1 LLRSPFFNGT
11 VALPQR
17 PGAIALIGIVRI
29 ALARPLTFIV
39 MAILIAIVGVLAAVR
54 TPVDIFPDIRV
65 PVIAAAWQYQG
76 LSPDDMSGRI
86 ITPFERVLTTTV
98 NDIEHV
104 ESQSMPGIGV
114 VKIYF
119 QPGADIRTATAQVTS
134 VSQTVLRQ
142 LPPGITPPL
151 ILNYNASTVP
161 ILQLAL
167 SGKGMSEGQMLD
179 LGTNQIRPGLVTVPG
194 AAIPLPSGG
203 RTRQIQIDLDPQA
216 LQSKGLSAQD
226 VGAAIAAQ
234 NQINPAGFAKIGGF
248 QYSVKLNN
256 APGSVEELNNLP
268 VKVVNGATILMR
280 DVAHVRDGAAPQ
292 TNVVHVD
299 GSRSVLMTIL
309 KNGATSTLAIVQGVK
324 DTLPK
329 IQETLPPGLKIV
341 PIGDQSLF
349 VKAAVEGVVK
359 EGAIAAALTSVMILL
374 FLGSWR
380 STVIIAISIPLA
392 ILAAIIGL
400 AITGNT
406 LNTMTLGGL
415 SLAVGI
421 LVDDATVTI
430 ENINWHLEQGKP
442 VHRAIL
448 DGAAQIVTPA
458 FVSLLCICIVFVPM
472 FFLPGVAGF
481 LFVPLALA
489 VVFAMI
495 ASFLLSRTLV
505 PTMAMYLLKPHGAS
519 DHDQHSAGTPNSRNP
534 LVRFQ
539 RGFERR
545 FEAVRAGYGGLLDR
559 ALARPKPFVTGFLA
573 VVALSFLLVPFLG
586 QNFFPAVD
594 AGQMALHVRAPVGSR
609 VEDTSAQFDLIQRRI
624 REIIPPAELVSVVDN
639 IGLPVSSINTT
650 YNNSGTVG
658 PQDGDIL
665 IQLAEDHAPTADY
678 VRILRETLPRDF
690 PGSTF
695 SFLPADITSQIL
707 NFGAPAPIDLQIAGK
722 NATANLAFAREA
734 LRRITAIPGVADA
747 RIQQSVRYPQLSVS
761 VDRNRIG
768 QYGLTERDVTTSL
781 AASLA
786 GTQQTA
792 PVFFLNPE
800 NGVSYPVVAQ
810 TPEYQVG
817 SLGDL
822 SSIPVTAA
830 NGGSGQVLGGIGRI
844 QRTSGAAVVSHYN
857 IAPVIDIYATPSGR
871 DLGAVAGDIKRV
883 LADME
888 DQVPKGSSVAL
899 RGQYATMQSAFTG
912 LGFGLVGAVLLIY
925 LLIVVNFQSWLD
937 PFVIITALP
946 GAIAGII
953 WMLFTTG
960 TTLSVPAL
968 TGAIM
973 CMGVATANSILV
985 VSFARER
992 LAEHGEALRAATE
1005 AGFTRF
1011 RPVLMTALAMIIGML
1026 PMALGFGEG
1035 GEQNAP
1041 LGRAVIGGLIVAT
1054 FATLMFVPVIFSLV
1068 HRRRTATGPLP
1079 ERIRLEEAH
1088 V

>member
-1 LLRSPFFNGT
+1 M
-11 VALPQR
+11 
-17 PGAIALIGIVRI
+17 IGIVRI

-39 MAILIAIVGVLAAVR
+39 MAILIAVVGVLAAIR
-54 TPVDIFPDIRV
+54 TPVDIFPDIKV
-65 PVIAAAWQYQG
+65 PVIATAWQYAG
-76 LSPDDMSGRI
+76 LSPDEMSGRI

-98 NDIEHV
+98 NDIDHI
-104 ESQSMPGIGV
+104 ESQSLPGIGV

-134 VSQTVLRQ
+134 VSQTVLKQ

-151 ILNYNASTVP
+151 VLNYSASTVP
-161 ILQLAL
+161 IVQLAL
-167 SGKGMSEGQMLD
+167 SGKGLSEGQMFD
-179 LGTNQIRPGLVTVPG
+179 LASNQVRPGLVTVPG
-194 AAIPLPSGG
+194 AAIPYPSGG
-203 RTRQIQIDLDPQA
+203 RQRQIQIDLDPDA

-226 VGAAIAAQ
+226 VGNAIAAQ

-248 QYSVKLNN
+248 QYSVRLNN
-256 APGSVEELNNLP
+256 APGSIEELNSIP
-268 VKVVNGATILMR
+268 VKVVGGATIYMR
-280 DVAHVRDGAAPQ
+280 DVAHVRDGSAPQ

-299 GSRSVLMTIL
+299 GARSVIMTVL
-309 KNGATSTLAIVQGVK
+309 KNGATSTLAIVQGIK
-324 DTLPK
+324 DALPK
-329 IQETLPPGLKIV
+329 IQETLPKTLKIV

-349 VKAAVEGVVK
+349 VRAAVEGVVK
-359 EGAIAAALTSVMILL
+359 EGAIAAALTSLMILL

-392 ILAAIIGL
+392 ILSAIIGL
-400 AITGNT
+400 AVTGNT

-495 ASFLLSRTLV
+495 ASFVLSRTLV

-519 DHDQHSAGTPNSRNP
+519 GDHDEHSAGAPGSRNP

-539 RGFERR
+539 RGFEVR
-545 FEAVRAGYGGLLDR
+545 FERIRAGYGGLLER
-559 ALARPKPFVTGFLA
+559 VLAAPKGFVIGFLA
-573 VVALSFLLVPFLG
+573 VVLLSFGLVPFLG
-586 QNFFPAVD
+586 QNFFPSVD
-594 AGQMALHVRAPVGSR
+594 AGQIAMHVRAPVGSR
-609 VEDTSAQFDLIQRRI
+609 IEETSAEFDRIQRRI
-624 REIIPPAELVSVVDN
+624 RQIIPADELVSVVDN

-658 PQDGDIL
+658 PQDGDVL
-665 IQLAEDHAPTADY
+665 IQLSEGHRPTEEY
-678 VRILRETLPRDF
+678 VRQLREQLPRDF

-707 NFGAPAPIDLQIAGK
+707 NFGAPAPIDIQVTGK
-722 NATANLAFAREA
+722 EASANAAYAQKIM
-734 LRRITAIPGVADA
+734 RRITRIPGLADA
-747 RIQQSVRYPQLSVS
+747 RIQQSARYPQLNVAI
-761 VDRNRIG
+761 DRSRIG

-781 AASLA
+781 ASSLA
-786 GTQQTA
+786 GTAQTA

-810 TPEYQVG
+810 APEYRIG
-817 SLGDL
+817 SMSDL
-822 SSIPVTAA
+822 SSIPVT
-830 NGGSGQVLGGIGRI
+830 GSDGRSQVLGGLGTIV
-844 QRTSGAAVVSHYN
+844 RTNAPAVVSHYN
-857 IAPVIDIYATPSGR
+857 IAPVIDIFATPAGR
-871 DLGAVAGDIKRV
+871 DLGAVASDIRQV
-883 LADME
+883 LDELKAE
-888 DQVPKGSSVAL
+888 APKGATVTL
-899 RGQYATMQSAFTG
+899 RGQYATMNNAFSG
-912 LGFGLVGAVLLIY
+912 LGYGLLGAIVLIY

-937 PFVIITALP
+937 PFVIVTALP
-946 GAIAGII
+946 GALAGII
-953 WMLFTTG
+953 WILFITG

-973 CMGVATANSILV
+973 CMGVATANAILV

-992 LAEHGEALRAATE
+992 LAELGDATAAALE
-1005 AGFTRF
+1005 AGLTRF

-1026 PMALGFGEG
+1026 PMALGLGEG

-1041 LGRAVIGGLIVAT
+1041 LGRAVIGGLLVAT
-1054 FATLMFVPVIFSLV
+1054 FATLLFVPVIFSLV
-1068 HRRRTATGPLP
+1068 HRPRGTTAPPREATQ
-1079 ERIRLEEAH
+1079 LEEVH

>member
-1 LLRSPFFNGT
+1 
-11 VALPQR
+11 
-17 PGAIALIGIVRI
+17 LIGIVRI

-39 MAILIAIVGVLAAVR
+39 MAILIGIVGILAAIR
-54 TPVDIFPDIRV
+54 TPVDIFPNIGV
-65 PVIAAAWQYQG
+65 PVIATAWQYQG
-76 LSPDDMSGRI
+76 LSPDQMSGRM
-86 ITPFERVLTTTV
+86 ITPFERILTTTV
-98 NDIEHV
+98 NDIDHI
-104 ESQSMPGIGV
+104 ESTSLPGMGV

-134 VSQTVLRQ
+134 VSQTVLKQ
-142 LPPGITPPL
+142 LPQGVNPPL

-167 SGKGMSEGQMLD
+167 SGKGISEGQMFD
-179 LGTNQIRPGLVTVPG
+179 TAINQIRPGLVTVPG
-194 AAIPLPSGG
+194 AAIPYPSGG
-203 RTRQIQIDLDPQA
+203 KQRQIQIDLDPQA

-226 VGAAIAAQ
+226 VGNAIAAQ
-234 NQINPAGFAKIGGF
+234 NQITPVGFVKIGDF
-248 QYSVKLNN
+248 QYNVALNN
-256 APGSVEELNNLP
+256 APTSVEALNDLP
-268 VKVVNGATILMR
+268 IKAVNGAEIYMR
-280 DVAHVRDGAAPQ
+280 DVAHVRDGSAPQ

-299 GSRSVLMTIL
+299 GSRSVVMTIL

-324 DTLPK
+324 DALPK
-329 IQETLPPGLKIV
+329 IQQTLPSNLKVV

-349 VKAAVEGVVK
+349 VKAAVQGVVK
-359 EGAIAAALTSVMILL
+359 EGAIAAALTSLMILL

-392 ILAAIIGL
+392 VLTAIIAL
-400 AITGNT
+400 AVTGNT
-406 LNTMTLGGL
+406 LNIMTLGGL

-430 ENINWHLEQGKP
+430 ENINWHLEHGKP
-442 VHRAIL
+442 VKEAIL

-495 ASFLLSRTLV
+495 ASFILSRTLV
-505 PTMAMYLLKPHGAS
+505 PTMAMYLLKPHSNGD
-519 DHDQHSAGTPNSRNP
+519 DHELHSAGTAKSRNP

-539 RGFERR
+539 RGFESR
-545 FEAVRAGYGGLLDR
+545 FEAVRSRYGHLLEQALR
-559 ALARPKPFVTGFLA
+559 APKPFIVGFLG
-573 VVALSFLLVPFLG
+573 VVLLSFLLVPLLG
-586 QNFFPAVD
+586 QNFFPSVD
-594 AGQMALHVRAPVGSR
+594 AGQIAMHVRAPIGSR
-609 VEDTSAQFDLIQRRI
+609 IESTSAEFDRI
-624 REIIPPAELVSVVDN
+624 ERSIRAIIPPSELVSVVDN

-650 YNNSGTVG
+650 YNNSGTIG

-665 IQLAEDHAPTADY
+665 IQLSERHRPTNDY
-678 VRILRETLPRDF
+678 IRKLRETLPREF
-690 PGSTF
+690 TGSTF

-707 NFGAPAPIDLQIAGK
+707 NFGAPAPIDIQVAGGSDPSKSEAYAKLILRKIA
-722 NATANLAFAREA
+722 L
-734 LRRITAIPGVADA
+734 IPGVADA
-747 RIQQSVRYPQLSVS
+747 RIQQSSHYPQLDVN
-761 VDRNRIG
+761 VDRSRAV
-768 QYGLTERDVTTSL
+768 QVGLTERDVTTSL
-781 AASLA
+781 GASLA

-792 PVFFLNPE
+792 PTFFLNPE
-800 NGVSYPVVAQ
+800 SGVSYAVVAQ
-810 TPEYQVG
+810 TPERQIASISDLANVPITG
-817 SLGDL
+817 SN
-822 SSIPVTAA
+822 AQ
-830 NGGSGQVLGGIGRI
+830 GSQVLGGVATIERG
-844 QRTSGAAVVSHYN
+844 TSPAVVSHYN
-857 IAPVIDIYATPSGR
+857 IAPTVDVYATPNGR
-871 DLGAVAGDIKRV
+871 DLGAVAGDIKGV
-883 LADME
+883 LKSLKA
-888 DQVPKGSSVAL
+888 QAPKGVTVTL
-899 RGQYATMQSAFTG
+899 RGQYATMQTAFSG
-912 LGFGLVGAVLLIY
+912 LAMGLIGAILLIY

-946 GAIAGII
+946 GALAGII

-992 LAEHGEALRAATE
+992 LAEHGEAVRAALE
-1005 AGFTRF
+1005 AGITRF

-1026 PMALGFGEG
+1026 PMAMGLGEG

-1041 LGRAVIGGLIVAT
+1041 LGRAVIGGLLVAT

-1068 HRRRTATGPLP
+1068 HRRRTAAAPSAT
-1079 ERIRLEEAH
+1079 IRLEEVHA
-1088 V
+1088 

>member
-1 LLRSPFFNGT
+1 
-11 VALPQR
+11 V
-17 PGAIALIGIVRI
+17 IGIVRV
-29 ALARPLTFIV
+29 ALSRPLTFIV
-39 MAILIAIVGVLAAVR
+39 MAILVAVVGVLAAVR
-54 TPVDIFPDIRV
+54 TPVDIFPDIKV
-65 PVIAAAWQYQG
+65 PVIAAAWTYQG
-76 LSPDDMSGRI
+76 LSPDDMAGRI
-86 ITPFERVLTTTV
+86 ITPYERVLSTTV
-98 NDIEHV
+98 NDIDHI

-151 ILNYNASTVP
+151 ILNYSASTVP

-167 SGKGMSEGQMLD
+167 SGVGLSEGKLFD
-179 LGTNQIRPGLVTVPG
+179 TAVNQIRPGLVTVPG
-194 AAIPLPSGG
+194 AAIPYPSGG
-203 RTRQIQIDLDPQA
+203 RQRQVQIDLDPQA

-226 VGAAIAAQ
+226 VGLAIAAQ

-248 QYSVKLNN
+248 QYNVRLNN
-256 APGSVEELNNLP
+256 APGSIDELNNLP
-268 VKVVNGATILMR
+268 VKVVNGATIYMR
-280 DVAHVRDGAAPQ
+280 DVAHVRDGSAPQ

-299 GSRSVLMTIL
+299 GSRSVVMTIL
-309 KNGATSTLAIVQGVK
+309 KNGSTSTLAIVQGIK
-324 DTLPK
+324 DALPAIQATLPDS
-329 IQETLPPGLKIV
+329 LKIV

-359 EGAIAAALTSVMILL
+359 EGAIAAALTSLMILL

-392 ILAAIIGL
+392 ILAAIIAL
-400 AITGNT
+400 SATGQT
-406 LNTMTLGGL
+406 LNVMTLGGL

-430 ENINWHLEQGKP
+430 ENINWHLEQGKS
-442 VHRAIL
+442 VRQAIL

-481 LFVPLALA
+481 LFVPLALS

-495 ASFLLSRTLV
+495 ASFVLSRTLV
-505 PTMAMYLLKPHGAS
+505 PTMAMYLLKPHAGDVHA
-519 DHDQHSAGTPNSRNP
+519 AGTPNSRNP

-539 RGFERR
+539 RGFEAR
-545 FEAVRAGYGGLLDR
+545 FERFRGGYGRLLER
-559 ALARPKPFVTGFLA
+559 ALATGKPFLIGFLA
-573 VVALSFLLVPFLG
+573 VVALSMLLIPFLG

-594 AGQMALHVRAPVGSR
+594 AGQITMHVRAPIGSR
-609 VEDTSAQFDLIQRRI
+609 IESTSAQFDRIARRV
-624 REIIPPAELVSVVDN
+624 RQIIPANELVSVVDN
-639 IGLPVSSINTT
+639 IGLPVSSINAT
-650 YNNSGTVG
+650 YNNSGTIG

-665 IQLAEDHAPTADY
+665 IQLAHEHAPTADY
-678 VRILRETLPRDF
+678 VRKLRETLPGAF
-690 PGSTF
+690 PGATF

-707 NFGAPAPIDLQIAGK
+707 NFGAPAPIDVQITGK
-722 NATANLAFAREA
+722 DATGNYAYARTL
-734 LRRITAIPGVADA
+734 LRKIAAIPGVADA
-747 RIQQSVRYPQLSVS
+747 RIQQSARYPELR
-761 VDRNRIG
+761 VDIDRSRIG
-768 QYGLTERDVTTSL
+768 QLGLTERDVTASVGS
-781 AASLA
+781 SLA
-786 GTQQTA
+786 GTLQTA
-792 PVFFLNPE
+792 PVYYLNPE
-800 NGVSYPVVAQ
+800 NGVSYSVVAQ
-810 TPEYQVG
+810 TPEYRVG
-817 SLGDL
+817 SMSDL
-822 SSIPVTAA
+822 SNIPVTGTTT
-830 NGGSGQVLGGIGRI
+830 GGASQVLGGIGTVVRG
-844 QRTSGAAVVSHYN
+844 TSPAVVSHYN
-857 IAPVIDIYATPSGR
+857 IAQAIDIYATPNGR

-883 LADME
+883 LAE
-888 DQVPKGSSVAL
+888 AKASAPKGTTVSL
-899 RGQYATMQSAFTG
+899 RGQYATMNSAFSG
-912 LGFGLVGAVLLIY
+912 LFFGLIGAIVLIY

-946 GAIAGII
+946 GAIAGIVWI
-953 WMLFTTG
+953 LFLTG
-960 TTLSVPAL
+960 TPLSVPAL

-973 CMGVATANSILV
+973 CMGVATANAILV

-992 LAEHGEALRAATE
+992 LAELGDSHKAAME
-1005 AGFTRF
+1005 AGMTRF

-1068 HRRRTATGPLP
+1068 HRKDAERAAAKARRD
-1079 ERIRLEEAH
+1079 EILEEVH

>member
-1 LLRSPFFNGT
+1 M
-11 VALPQR
+11 
-17 PGAIALIGIVRI
+17 IGIVRI

-39 MAILIAIVGVLAAVR
+39 MAILIAIVGVLAAIR
-54 TPVDIFPDIRV
+54 TPVDIFPDIKV
-65 PVIAAAWQYQG
+65 PVIATAWQYSG
-76 LSPDDMSGRI
+76 LSPDEMSGRI

-98 NDIEHV
+98 NDIDHI
-104 ESQSMPGIGV
+104 ESQSLPGIGV

-134 VSQTVLRQ
+134 VSQTVLKQ

-151 ILNYNASTVP
+151 VLNYSASTVP
-161 ILQLAL
+161 IVQLAL
-167 SGKGMSEGQMLD
+167 SGKGLSEGQMFD
-179 LGTNQIRPGLVTVPG
+179 LAVNQVRPGLVTVPG
-194 AAIPLPSGG
+194 AAIPYPSGG
-203 RTRQIQIDLDPQA
+203 RQRQIQIDLDPDA

-226 VGAAIAAQ
+226 VGNAIAAQ

-248 QYSVKLNN
+248 QYSVRLNN
-256 APGSVEELNNLP
+256 APGSVEELNSIP
-268 VKVVNGATILMR
+268 VKVVNGATIYMR
-280 DVAHVRDGAAPQ
+280 DVAHVRDGSAPQ

-299 GSRSVLMTIL
+299 GARSVIMTVL
-309 KNGATSTLAIVQGVK
+309 KNGATSTLAIVQGIK
-324 DTLPK
+324 DALPK
-329 IQETLPPGLKIV
+329 IQETLPSALKIV

-349 VKAAVEGVVK
+349 VRAAVEGVVK
-359 EGAIAAALTSVMILL
+359 EGAIAAALTSLMILL

-392 ILAAIIGL
+392 ILSAIIGL
-400 AITGNT
+400 AVTGNT

-495 ASFLLSRTLV
+495 ASFVLSRTLV
-505 PTMAMYLLKPHGAS
+505 PTMAMYLLKPHGS
-519 DHDQHSAGTPNSRNP
+519 GDDHDQHSAGTSASRNP

-539 RGFERR
+539 RGFEMR
-545 FEAVRAGYGGLLDR
+545 FEAIRASYGGMLER
-559 ALARPKPFVTGFLA
+559 VLAAPRGFVIGFLA
-573 VVALSFLLVPFLG
+573 VVLLSFGLVPFLG

-594 AGQMALHVRAPVGSR
+594 AGQIAMHVRAPVGSR
-609 VEDTSAQFDLIQRRI
+609 IEQTSAEFDRIQRRV
-624 REIIPPAELVSVVDN
+624 RQIIPAGELVSIVDN

-658 PQDGDIL
+658 PQDGDVL
-665 IQLAEDHAPTADY
+665 IQLSKDHAPTADY
-678 VRILRETLPRDF
+678 VRKLREQLPRDF
-690 PGSTF
+690 PGATF

-707 NFGAPAPIDLQIAGK
+707 NFGAPAPIDIQIAGK
-722 NATANLAFAREA
+722 NAAGNAAYAQRIM
-734 LRRITAIPGVADA
+734 RRIARIPGLADA
-747 RIQQSVRYPQLSVS
+747 RIQQSARYPQLDVA
-761 VDRNRIG
+761 VDRSRIG

-781 AASLA
+781 ASSLA
-786 GTQQTA
+786 GTAQTA
-792 PVFFLNPE
+792 PVYFLNPE

-810 TPEYQVG
+810 APEYRVG
-817 SLGDL
+817 SMGDL
-822 SSIPVTAA
+822 SSIPVTGT
-830 NGGSGQVLGGIGRI
+830 NGRSQVLGGLGTIVR
-844 QRTSGAAVVSHYN
+844 ANAPAVVSHYN
-857 IAPVIDIYATPSGR
+857 IAPVIDIYATPAGR
-871 DLGAVAGDIKRV
+871 DLGAVAGDIRKV
-883 LADME
+883 LE
-888 DQVPKGSSVAL
+888 DLKGQAPKGATVAL
-899 RGQYATMQSAFTG
+899 RGQYATMNSAFSG
-912 LGFGLVGAVLLIY
+912 LGYGLLGAIVLIY

-946 GAIAGII
+946 GALAGIV
-953 WMLFTTG
+953 WMLFVSG

-973 CMGVATANSILV
+973 CMGVATANAILV

-992 LAEHGEALRAATE
+992 LADLGDATAAALE
-1005 AGFTRF
+1005 AGMTRF

-1026 PMALGFGEG
+1026 PMALGLGEG

-1041 LGRAVIGGLIVAT
+1041 LGRAVIGGLMVAT

-1068 HRRRTATGPLP
+1068 HRRRGSTAPAREAGN
-1079 ERIRLEEAH
+1079 LEQAH

>member
-1 LLRSPFFNGT
+1 
-11 VALPQR
+11 V
-17 PGAIALIGIVRI
+17 IGIVRT
-29 ALARPLTFIV
+29 ALSRPLTFIV
-39 MAILIAIVGVLAAVR
+39 MAILIAIVGILAAIR

-65 PVIAAAWQYQG
+65 PVIATAWQYSG
-76 LSPDDMSGRI
+76 LSPDEMSGRI
-86 ITPFERVLTTTV
+86 ITPFERTLTTTV
-98 NDIEHV
+98 NDIDHV
-104 ESQSMPGIGV
+104 ESQSLPGIGV

-134 VSQTVLRQ
+134 VSQTVLKQ

-151 ILNYNASTVP
+151 ILNYSASTVP

-167 SGKGMSEGQMLD
+167 SGKGLGEGQIFD
-179 LGTNQIRPGLVTVPG
+179 LAQNQIRPGLVTVPG
-194 AAIPLPSGG
+194 AAIPYPSGG

-226 VGAAIAAQ
+226 VGNAIAAQ

-248 QYSVKLNN
+248 QYSVRLNN
-256 APGSVEELNNLP
+256 APGSVEELNSLP
-268 VKVVNGATILMR
+268 VKVVNGATIYMR
-280 DVAHVRDGAAPQ
+280 DVAHVRDGSAPQ

-299 GSRSVLMTIL
+299 GRRSVLMTIL
-309 KNGATSTLAIVQGVK
+309 KNGTTSTLAIVQGIK
-324 DTLPK
+324 DALPK
-329 IQETLPPGLKIV
+329 IQETLPAALKIV

-349 VKAAVEGVVK
+349 VKAAVQGVVK
-359 EGAIAAALTSVMILL
+359 EGAIAAALTSLMILL

-430 ENINWHLEQGKP
+430 ENINWHLEQGKG
-442 VHRAIL
+442 VTQAIL

-495 ASFLLSRTLV
+495 ASFILSRTLV
-505 PTMAMYLLKPHGAS
+505 PTMAMYLLRPHGAGD
-519 DHDQHSAGTPNSRNP
+519 DHDQHSAGSAASRNP

-539 RGFERR
+539 RGFETR
-545 FEAVRAGYGGLLDR
+545 FEAIRVRYGGLLDR
-559 ALARPKPFVTGFLA
+559 ALAAPRPFVIGFLA
-573 VVALSFLLVPFLG
+573 VVALSFLLFPFLG
-586 QNFFPAVD
+586 ENFFPAVD

-609 VEDTSAQFDLIQRRI
+609 IEQTSAEFDRIQRRI
-624 REIIPPAELVSVVDN
+624 RQVIPADELVSVVDN

-665 IQLAEDHAPTADY
+665 IQLGEHHAPTADY
-678 VRILRETLPRDF
+678 VRRLREELPREF
-690 PGSTF
+690 PGATF

-707 NFGAPAPIDLQIAGK
+707 NFGAPAPIDIQIAGK
-722 NATANLAFAREA
+722 DAVANAGYARA
-734 LRRITAIPGVADA
+734 ILRRINLVPGVADA
-747 RIQQSVRYPQLSVS
+747 RIQQSARYPQLSVA
-761 VDRNRIG
+761 VDRSRIG

-781 AASLA
+781 ANSLA
-786 GTQQTA
+786 GTGQTA
-792 PVFFLNPE
+792 PVYFLDPNT
-800 NGVSYPVVAQ
+800 GVSYPVVAQ

-817 SLGDL
+817 SISDL
-822 SSIPVTAA
+822 SSIPVT
-830 NGGSGQVLGGIGRI
+830 GSSGSAQVLGGLGTIVRSNA
-844 QRTSGAAVVSHYN
+844 TAVVSHYN
-857 IAPVIDIYATPSGR
+857 IAPTIDVYATPNGR
-871 DLGAVAGDIKRV
+871 DLGAVAGDIKKV
-883 LADME
+883 LADLKG
-888 DQVPKGSSVAL
+888 QTPKGATVTL
-899 RGQYATMQSAFTG
+899 RGQYATMNGAFSG
-912 LGFGLVGAVLLIY
+912 LGFGLVGAILLIY

-946 GAIAGII
+946 GALAGIV
-953 WMLFTTG
+953 WMLFVTG

-973 CMGVATANSILV
+973 CMGVATANAILV

-992 LAEHGEALRAATE
+992 LAEHGEAVRAAAE
-1005 AGFTRF
+1005 AGMTRF

-1026 PMALGFGEG
+1026 PMALGLGEG

-1041 LGRAVIGGLIVAT
+1041 LGRAVIGGLLVAT

-1068 HRRRTATGPLP
+1068 HRRRPADAARPLRV
-1079 ERIRLEEAH
+1079 EQVHA
-1088 V
+1088 

>member
-1 LLRSPFFNGT
+1 M
-11 VALPQR
+11 
-17 PGAIALIGIVRI
+17 IGIVRI

-39 MAILIAIVGVLAAVR
+39 MAILIAVVGVLAAIR
-54 TPVDIFPDIRV
+54 TPVDIFPDIKV
-65 PVIAAAWQYQG
+65 PVIATAWQYAG
-76 LSPDDMSGRI
+76 LSPDEMSGRI

-98 NDIEHV
+98 NDIDHI
-104 ESQSMPGIGV
+104 ESQSLPGIGV

-134 VSQTVLRQ
+134 VSQTVLKQ

-151 ILNYNASTVP
+151 VLNYSASTVP
-161 ILQLAL
+161 IVQLAL
-167 SGKGMSEGQMLD
+167 SGKGLSEGQMFD
-179 LGTNQIRPGLVTVPG
+179 LASNQVRPGLVTVPG
-194 AAIPLPSGG
+194 AAIPYPSGG
-203 RTRQIQIDLDPQA
+203 RQRQIQIDLDPDA

-226 VGAAIAAQ
+226 VGNAIAAQ

-248 QYSVKLNN
+248 QYSVRLNN
-256 APGSVEELNNLP
+256 APGSIEELNSIP
-268 VKVVNGATILMR
+268 VKVVGGATIYMR
-280 DVAHVRDGAAPQ
+280 DVAHVRDGSAPQ

-299 GSRSVLMTIL
+299 GARSVIMTVL
-309 KNGATSTLAIVQGVK
+309 KNGATSTLAIVQGIK
-324 DTLPK
+324 DALPK
-329 IQETLPPGLKIV
+329 IQETLPNTLKIV

-349 VKAAVEGVVK
+349 VRAAVEGVVK
-359 EGAIAAALTSVMILL
+359 EGAIAAALTSLMILL

-392 ILAAIIGL
+392 ILSAIIGL
-400 AITGNT
+400 AVTGNT

-495 ASFLLSRTLV
+495 ASFVLSRTLV

-519 DHDQHSAGTPNSRNP
+519 GDHDEHSAGAPGSRNP

-539 RGFERR
+539 RGFEVR
-545 FEAVRAGYGGLLDR
+545 FERIRAGYGGLLER
-559 ALARPKPFVTGFLA
+559 VLAAPKGFVIGFLA
-573 VVALSFLLVPFLG
+573 VVLLSFGLVPFLG
-586 QNFFPAVD
+586 QNFFPSVD
-594 AGQMALHVRAPVGSR
+594 AGQIAMHVRAPVGSR
-609 VEDTSAQFDLIQRRI
+609 IEETSAEFDRIQRRI
-624 REIIPPAELVSVVDN
+624 RQIIPADELVSVVDN

-658 PQDGDIL
+658 PQDGDVL
-665 IQLAEDHAPTADY
+665 IQLSEGHRPTEEY
-678 VRILRETLPRDF
+678 VRQLREQLPRDF

-707 NFGAPAPIDLQIAGK
+707 NFGAPAPIDIQVTGK
-722 NATANLAFAREA
+722 EASANAAYAQKIM
-734 LRRITAIPGVADA
+734 RRITRIPGLADA
-747 RIQQSVRYPQLSVS
+747 RIQQSARYPQLNVAI
-761 VDRNRIG
+761 DRSRIG

-781 AASLA
+781 ASSLA
-786 GTQQTA
+786 GTAQTA

-810 TPEYQVG
+810 APEYRIG
-817 SLGDL
+817 SMSDL
-822 SSIPVTAA
+822 SSIPVT
-830 NGGSGQVLGGIGRI
+830 GSDGRSQVLGGLGTIV
-844 QRTSGAAVVSHYN
+844 RTNAPAVVSHYN
-857 IAPVIDIYATPSGR
+857 IAPVIDIFATPAGR
-871 DLGAVAGDIKRV
+871 DLGAVASDIRQV
-883 LADME
+883 LDELKAE
-888 DQVPKGSSVAL
+888 APKGATVTL
-899 RGQYATMQSAFTG
+899 RGQYATMNNAFSG
-912 LGFGLVGAVLLIY
+912 LGYGLLGAIVLIY

-937 PFVIITALP
+937 PFVIVTALP
-946 GAIAGII
+946 GALAGII
-953 WMLFTTG
+953 WILFITG

-973 CMGVATANSILV
+973 CMGVATANAILV

-992 LAEHGEALRAATE
+992 LAELGDATAAALE
-1005 AGFTRF
+1005 AGLTRF

-1026 PMALGFGEG
+1026 PMALGLGEG

-1041 LGRAVIGGLIVAT
+1041 LGRAVIGGLLVAT
-1054 FATLMFVPVIFSLV
+1054 FATLLFVPVIFSLV
-1068 HRRRTATGPLP
+1068 HRPRGTTAPPREATQ
-1079 ERIRLEEAH
+1079 LEEVH

>member
-1 LLRSPFFNGT
+1 M
-11 VALPQR
+11 
-17 PGAIALIGIVRI
+17 IGIVRI
-29 ALARPLTFIV
+29 ALTRPLTFVV
-39 MAILIAIVGVLAAVR
+39 MAILIALIGVLTAVR
-54 TPVDIFPDIRV
+54 TPVDIFPNIRV
-65 PVIAAAWQYQG
+65 PVIAVAWQYSG
-76 LSPDDMSGRI
+76 LPPDQMSGRI

-98 NDIEHV
+98 NDIDHI

-114 VKIYF
+114 TKIYF

-134 VSQTVLRQ
+134 VSQTVLKQ
-142 LPPGITPPL
+142 LPPGVTPPL

-167 SGKGMSEGQMLD
+167 SGKGLSEGKMFD
-179 LGTNQIRPGLVTVPG
+179 LAQNQVRPGLVTVPG
-194 AAIPLPSGG
+194 AAIPYPSGG
-203 RTRQIQIDLDPQA
+203 RQRQIQVDLDPAA

-226 VGAAIAAQ
+226 VGNAIAAQ
-234 NQINPAGFAKIGGF
+234 NQINPVGFAKIGSF
-248 QYSVKLNN
+248 QYSVALNN
-256 APGSVEELNNLP
+256 APSSVEQLNNLP
-268 VKVVNGATILMR
+268 VKVVNGATIYMR
-280 DVAHVRDGAAPQ
+280 DVAHVRDGSAPQ

-299 GSRSVLMTIL
+299 GSRSVLITVL
-309 KNGATSTLAIVQGVK
+309 KNGATSTLAIVQGIK
-324 DTLPK
+324 DALPNIQATLPSA
-329 IQETLPPGLKIV
+329 LKIV

-349 VKAAVEGVVK
+349 VKAAVEGVIK
-359 EGAIAAALTSVMILL
+359 EGAIAAALTSLMIML

-392 ILAAIIGL
+392 ILGAIIAL
-400 AITGNT
+400 SATGNT
-406 LNTMTLGGL
+406 LNIMTLGGL

-442 VHRAIL
+442 VFTAIM

-481 LFVPLALA
+481 LFVPMALA

-495 ASFLLSRTLV
+495 MSFVLSRTLV
-505 PTMAMYLLKPHGAS
+505 PTMANYLLKPHAGDMHA
-519 DHDQHSAGTPNSRNP
+519 AGTPSSRNR

-539 RGFERR
+539 RGFEQR
-545 FEAVRAGYGGLLDR
+545 FERFRKSYGALLER
-559 ALARPKPFVTGFLA
+559 ALATPRPFVIGFLA
-573 VVALSFLLVPFLG
+573 CVALSFLLVPFLG
-586 QNFFPAVD
+586 ENFFPSVD

-609 VEDTSAQFDLIQRRI
+609 IEDTSAQFDRIEQRI
-624 REIIPPAELVSVVDN
+624 RQIIPADELVSVVDN

-665 IQLAEDHAPTADY
+665 IQLTKDHRPTDDY
-678 VRILRETLPRDF
+678 VRMLREQLPHDF

-707 NFGAPAPIDLQIAGK
+707 NFGAPAPIDVAISGK
-722 NATANLAFAREA
+722 DGEGNAAFAREV

-747 RIQQSVRYPQLSVS
+747 RIQQSARYPQLDVD
-761 VDRNRIG
+761 VDRSRIG
-768 QYGLTERDVTTSL
+768 QYGLTERDVTASL
-781 AASLA
+781 GNSLA
-786 GTQQTA
+786 GSSQTA
-792 PVFFLNPE
+792 PVYFLDPAS
-800 NGVSYPVVAQ
+800 GVSYPVVAQ

-817 SLGDL
+817 SISDL
-822 SSIPVTAA
+822 ANVPVT
-830 NGGSGQVLGGIGRI
+830 GSSGASQIVGGIATIGRSYAP
-844 QRTSGAAVVSHYN
+844 TVVSHYN
-857 IAPVIDIYATPSGR
+857 IAPVVNVFATTNGR
-871 DLGAVAGDIKRV
+871 DLGAVAGDINRV
-883 LADME
+883 LKDMKAKA
-888 DQVPKGSSVAL
+888 PKGTTVTL
-899 RGQYATMQSAFTG
+899 RGQYATMNAAFSG
-912 LGFGLVGAVLLIY
+912 LAFGLLGAIVLIY

-946 GAIAGII
+946 GALAGIV
-953 WMLFTTG
+953 WMLFATG

-992 LAEHGEALRAATE
+992 LAELGDATAAALD
-1005 AGFTRF
+1005 AGLVRF

-1026 PMALGFGEG
+1026 PMALGLGEG

-1041 LGRAVIGGLIVAT
+1041 LGRAVIGGLMVAT

-1068 HRRRTATGPLP
+1068 HRRKAGDADAAPKQ
-1079 ERIRLEEAH
+1079 LEEAYA
-1088 V
+1088 